1 MHPAVKAL
9 LSSLSRGNG
18 QHEGRHEQ
26 TAGTVGRLARVYEIA
41 RNALEYRAD
50 HLVRRA
56 AIERILR
63 RQLVFGYSEDEQA
76 EDLMTELKWAMYVT
90 EVEERQVSK
99 EQVAAILRRYSA
111 ALANNKIGRDWLI
124 GVASAEIE
132 QTLNPNTDYHR
143 FTNFTFHALRTRV
156 HMPAVQN
163 VDLILFVAVDKVY
176 AQSDEQQM
184 SYHLF
189 KLIRDQAAD
198 VSDDEKILDETWR
211 HYMAAVKSPVF
222 NLVTAFVRKQ
232 MAPLVLIRDLYFYNP
247 EGFAAT
253 LADGNKFMAEA
264 WNVLESQLGMMRGRI
279 RTATVRSLIY
289 VFLTKM
295 LLIFLLE
302 VPVERAIVGH
312 VGYVTLGINLAF
324 PVIFMWVLAA
334 TIKLPDAEKQQ
345 KLVVRAWETMADFE
359 AKPDQSEVLV
369 RTAEGTQTRFVV
381 YYLFFGML
389 FILTFAL
396 VVGVL
401 MWAKF
406 NFASVAVFLFFLC
419 VVSFFAYRIR
429 QTAQVYSY
437 NAKASGRSNF
447 VEAMMMPTV
456 IVGGALSS
464 GVARLNFLVFIFD
477 FVLEAPYKMIL
488 KFLDSWLAF
497 LSRKQEEAVG

>member
-1 MHPAVKAL
+1 
-9 LSSLSRGNG
+9 
-18 QHEGRHEQ
+18 
-26 TAGTVGRLARVYEIA
+26 
-41 RNALEYRAD
+41 
-50 HLVRRA
+50 
-56 AIERILR
+56 
-63 RQLVFGYSEDEQA
+63 
-76 EDLMTELKWAMYVT
+76 
-90 EVEERQVSK
+90 
-99 EQVAAILRRYSA
+99 
-111 ALANNKIGRDWLI
+111 
-124 GVASAEIE
+124 
-132 QTLNPNTDYHR
+132 
-143 FTNFTFHALRTRV
+143 
-156 HMPAVQN
+156 
-163 VDLILFVAVDKVY
+163 
-176 AQSDEQQM
+176 
-184 SYHLF
+184 
-189 KLIRDQAAD
+189 
-198 VSDDEKILDETWR
+198 
-211 HYMAAVKSPVF
+211 MAAVKSPVF